1 MFGKISQTL
10 KAAVQEIL
18 GALRFFRQQSLV
30 SGKPKV
36 LGHRGHR
43 WVMSSISPFLSI
55 FEKKEISYNEN
66 GLTRDQR

>member
-43 WVMSSISPFLSI
+43 WVMSSSPFLSI
-55 FEKKEISYNEN
+55 FEEKEISYNEN